1 MRDPVLSDRRVRQA
15 LTFALEKDYLL
26 NTLSYGLAKP
36 VQSPV
41 HLSMPYYNSDLP
53 PYHYNLDT
61 AAKLLAEAGWKMG
74 GEFLEK
80 EIDGEV
86 VELRV
91 SFKYSSG
98 SQSAIEIGK
107 HFKESLKRIGVDF
120 VMEAREWTV
129 LLEEIDRRD
138 YQMIIMGW
146 IKDPGLDDFATLAY

>member
-1 MRDPVLSDRRVRQA
+1 MENGWRV
-15 LTFALEKDYLL
+15 
-26 NTLSYGLAKP
+26 
-36 VQSPV
+36 
-41 HLSMPYYNSDLP
+41 
-53 PYHYNLDT
+53 
-61 AAKLLAEAGWKMG
+61 
-74 GEFLEK
+74 LEK

-129 LLEEIDRRD
+129 YLKKLIEETTR
-138 YQMIIMGW
+138 
-146 IKDPGLDDFATLAY
+146 